1 MMLTKKNSAPIK
13 AAVSSTSKRKV
24 RLWYKIVEK
33 DDEEEEARNQHEAG
47 NGEV

>member
-1 MMLTKKNSAPIK
+1 MVKRNQSAPIK